1 MLNMGLTENG
11 KWRRTAAVYT
21 DGRGAGKNSVAKS
34 GVFVL
39 YILSQNDRRKE
50 EVETMTL
57 YEVTYEEAGEMKS
70 DLIEAPGPVEAG
82 NLFQQVNRERQIVVV
97 CVVRQ

>member
-1 MLNMGLTENG
+1 M
-11 KWRRTAAVYT
+11 K
-21 DGRGAGKNSVAKS
+21 
-34 GVFVL
+34 
-39 YILSQNDRRKE
+39 
-50 EVETMTL
+50 L

>member
-1 MLNMGLTENG
+1 
-11 KWRRTAAVYT
+11 
-21 DGRGAGKNSVAKS
+21 
-34 GVFVL
+34 
-39 YILSQNDRRKE
+39 
-50 EVETMTL
+50 MTL

-70 DLIEAPGPVEAG
+70 DLIEALGPVEAG